1 MARGFAVSE
10 NSRQI
15 KRFYDAVSFCAKS
28 DRYVILLDGRTAQ
41 TPKRNPLSSPS
52 EKLALAVAEEWDSQQ
67 STINRSSMPL
77 TGILSAAIDGGEAVL
92 SECRQD
98 VINYLGSD
106 LLCYRADAPRALVSR
121 QAEQWDPFIHW
132 FNEAFGQTLIVTTGI
147 VAVQQ
152 SDATLR
158 VVDDALIHETTEAI
172 HALRIATALSGSAV
186 LALALWKSAFDK
198 NEIFNASRVDEQ
210 FQAERWGADEEALLR
225 EDRLR
230 REFLSI
236 AQFMALL

>member
-1 MARGFAVSE
+1 MSE
-10 NSRQI
+10 NGRQI
-15 KRFYDAVSFCAKS
+15 KRFYDAVSFRAER

-41 TPKRNPLSSPS
+41 TSKRNPLSSPS
-52 EKLALAVAEEWDSQQ
+52 EKLARAVAEEWDSQQ

-98 VINYLGSD
+98 IINYLGSD

-121 QAEQWDPFIHW
+121 QAEKWDPFIRW

-152 SDATLR
+152 SDAILR
-158 VVDDALIHETTEAI
+158 AVNDALIHETSEAI

-210 FQAERWGADEEALLR
+210 FQAERWGTDEEASLR

-230 REFLSI
+230 REFLSV
-236 AQFMALL
+236 AQFMTLL

>member
-1 MARGFAVSE
+1 M
-10 NSRQI
+10 NDNNLQI
-15 KRFYDAVSFCAKS
+15 KRLYDAVSFRAET
-28 DRYVILLDGRTAQ
+28 DRYVILLDERTAQ
-41 TPKRNPLSSPS
+41 TPKQNPLSSPS
-52 EKLALAVAEEWDSQQ
+52 EKLARAVAEEWDSQQ

-77 TGILSAAIDGGEAVL
+77 TGILSAAIDGGETAL

-98 VINYLGSD
+98 IINYLGSD

-121 QAEQWDPFIHW
+121 QAERWDPFIHW
-132 FNEAFGQTLIVTTGI
+132 FNEAFDQTLIVTTGI

-158 VVDDALIHETTEAI
+158 AVNNALIHKTPETL

-210 FQAERWGADEEALLR
+210 FQAERWGADEEASLR

-230 REFLSI
+230 QEFLSI
-236 AQFMALL
+236 AQFITLL

>member
-1 MARGFAVSE
+1 MSD
-10 NSRQI
+10 NDRQI
-15 KRFYDAVSFCAKS
+15 KRFYDAVSFCAEHH
-28 DRYVILLDGRTAQ
+28 RYVILLDGRTAQ
-41 TPKRNPLSSPS
+41 TLKRNPLSSPS
-52 EKLALAVAEEWDSQQ
+52 EKLARAVAKEWDSQQ

-98 VINYLGSD
+98 IINYLGSD
-106 LLCYRADAPRALVSR
+106 LLCYRADAPHALASR

-158 VVDDALIHETTEAI
+158 AVSNALIHETPEAI

-186 LALALWKSAFDK
+186 LALALWKSGFDK

-210 FQAERWGADEEALLR
+210 FQVERWGADEEASLR

-230 REFLSI
+230 REFLSV